1 MILDLVLLIGSIIAF
16 VVGFSQ
22 GLITSLL
29 SLIGYLGGALGAL
42 FLVIKF
48 SSRWE
53 GKLSVVLIYLA
64 AIILGSA
71 LGQAIFHKI
80 GKGIRK
86 KVLLGPLK
94 LLDSILGAGL
104 SSAKYFV
111 VALLLITVIR
121 YLPLSLVAKWISG
134 SRIYESASTF
144 NLLSLQISD
153 LLKSVS
159 SHLDQLT

>member
-1 MILDLVLLIGSIIAF
+1 MILDLILLVGSVIAF

-22 GLITSLL
+22 GLITSFL
-29 SLIGYLGGALGAL
+29 SLVGYLGGALGAL

-53 GKLSVVLIYLA
+53 GKLSVVLVYLA

-104 SSAKYFV
+104 SLAKYFV

-134 SRIYESASTF
+134 SRIYESASNF

-153 LLKSVS
+153 LLQSVS